1 MKRYKLPEGTMEQL
15 IKGMIP
21 SEAAWYIDNL
31 QLNRDQKIQMFQ
43 GMKDIMDWKSKDSQ
57 RQHKDMPNWFGNIEG

>member
-31 QLNRDQKIQMFQ
+31 QLTRNQKIQMFQ
-43 GMKDIMDWKSKDSQ
+43 GMKDLMDWKSRDKLRMQ
-57 RQHKDMPNWFGNIEG
+57 KTMPNWFNNIEV